1 MQENVGDFELSQPST
16 RFYFMMSRISFLL
29 FLCFSSV
36 SSLSAYETM
45 FDKTPVGEIKI
56 IDLPERIALEA
67 KSSGSYFQS
76 DNGLFRKL
84 FRYIS
89 QNDVAMTTPVEAD
102 INPGKMRFFV
112 GLKDRSK
119 DISSTNE
126 VEVRKIAPMKVVA
139 IGVRGSYS
147 VKRFMENK
155 QKLLNWLAK
164 EKKYEI
170 AGDAYAV
177 YWDGPFVLGFFKRS
191 EVHIPIKLRETKP
204 ASKQ

>member
-1 MQENVGDFELSQPST
+1 
-16 RFYFMMSRISFLL
+16 
-29 FLCFSSV
+29 
-36 SSLSAYETM
+36 M

-112 GLKDRSK
+112 GLKDRTK
-119 DISSTNE
+119 DISSTSD
-126 VEVRKIAPMKVVA
+126 VEVRKIAPLKVVA

-155 QKLLNWLAK
+155 LKLLNWLAK

-170 AGDAYAV
+170 AGEAYAV

-191 EVHIPIKLRETKP
+191 EVHLPIQLRETKP
-204 ASKQ
+204 PTKQ

>member
-1 MQENVGDFELSQPST
+1 
-16 RFYFMMSRISFLL
+16 MMTRISFLF

-36 SSLSAYETM
+36 LSLSAYETM

-67 KSSGSYFQS
+67 KSSGPYFQS

-89 QNDVAMTTPVEAD
+89 SNDVAMTTPVEAD

-112 GLKDRSK
+112 GAKDRIK
-119 DISSTNE
+119 NIASTKE
-126 VEVRKIAPMKVVA
+126 VEVRKIAPLKVVA

-147 VKRFMENK
+147 IKRFMENK
-155 QKLLNWLAK
+155 QKLTEWLAK
-164 EKKYEI
+164 EKKYEV

-191 EVHIPIKLRETKP
+191 EVHVPIKLRETKP
-204 ASKQ
+204 KADQ

>member
-1 MQENVGDFELSQPST
+1 MT
-16 RFYFMMSRISFLL
+16 RISLL
-29 FLCFSSV
+29 FFLCLSSV
-36 SSLSAYETM
+36 LSLSAYETM

-112 GLKDRSK
+112 GLKDRTK
-119 DISSTNE
+119 DISSTSD
-126 VEVRKIAPMKVVA
+126 VEVRKIAPLKVVA

-164 EKKYEI
+164 ENKYEI
-170 AGDAYAV
+170 AGKAYSV

-191 EVHIPIKLRETKP
+191 EVHLPIRLRETKP
-204 ASKQ
+204 PTKQ

>member
-1 MQENVGDFELSQPST
+1 
-16 RFYFMMSRISFLL
+16 
-29 FLCFSSV
+29 
-36 SSLSAYETM
+36 M

-112 GLKDRSK
+112 GLKDRTK
-119 DISSTNE
+119 DISSTSD
-126 VEVRKIAPMKVVA
+126 VEVRKIAPLKVVA

-170 AGDAYAV
+170 AGEAYAV

-191 EVHIPIKLRETKP
+191 EVHLPIQLRETKP
-204 ASKQ
+204 PTKQ

>member
-1 MQENVGDFELSQPST
+1 
-16 RFYFMMSRISFLL
+16 
-29 FLCFSSV
+29 
-36 SSLSAYETM
+36 M

-56 IDLPERIALEA
+56 IDLPKRIALEA
-67 KSSGSYFQS
+67 KSNGSYFQT

-89 QNDVAMTTPVEAD
+89 KNDIAMTTPVEAD

-126 VEVRKIAPMKVVA
+126 VEVRKIAPLKVVA

-191 EVHIPIKLRETKP
+191 EVHVPIKLRETKP
-204 ASKQ
+204 ASK

>member
-1 MQENVGDFELSQPST
+1 MT
-16 RFYFMMSRISFLL
+16 RISFLF
-29 FLCFSSV
+29 FLCLSSV
-36 SSLSAYETM
+36 LSLSAYETM

-112 GLKDRSK
+112 GLKDRTK
-119 DISSTNE
+119 DISSTSD
-126 VEVRKIAPMKVVA
+126 VEVRKIAPLKVVA

-170 AGDAYAV
+170 AGEAYAV

-191 EVHIPIKLRETKP
+191 EVHLPIQLRETKP
-204 ASKQ
+204 PTKQ

>member
-1 MQENVGDFELSQPST
+1 
-16 RFYFMMSRISFLL
+16 
-29 FLCFSSV
+29 
-36 SSLSAYETM
+36 M
-45 FDKTPVGEIKI
+45 FDKTPVGEIKV

-112 GLKDRSK
+112 GLKDRFK

-126 VEVRKIAPMKVVA
+126 VRVRKIAPMKVVA

-170 AGDAYAV
+170 SGDAYAV

-191 EVHIPIKLRETKP
+191 EVHVPIKLRETKP

>member
-1 MQENVGDFELSQPST
+1 
-16 RFYFMMSRISFLL
+16 MMTRISFLF

-36 SSLSAYETM
+36 LSLSAYETM

-119 DISSTNE
+119 NISSTNE
-126 VEVRKIAPMKVVA
+126 VEVRKIAPLKVVA

-191 EVHIPIKLRETKP
+191 EVHVPIKLRETKP

>member
-1 MQENVGDFELSQPST
+1 MNV
-16 RFYFMMSRISFLL
+16 RFFLPL
-29 FLCFSSV
+29 IIGVFFLQTLC
-36 SSLSAYETM
+36 AYEEM
-45 FDKTPVGEIKI
+45 FKKTPVGVIKTV
-56 IDLPERIALEA
+56 DLPERIALEA
-67 KSSGSYFQS
+67 KTTGSYFQS

-89 QNDVAMTTPVEAD
+89 SNDVAMTTPVEAD

-112 GLKDRSK
+112 GNKDRGKS
-119 DISSTNE
+119 ISSTKD
-126 VEVRKIAPMKVVA
+126 VEVRKVAPMKVVA

-155 QKLLNWLAK
+155 QKLMTYLAK
-164 EKKYEI
+164 DDKWEI

-191 EVHIPIKLRETKP
+191 EVHLPVKLREP
-204 ASKQ
+204 VPDSNQ